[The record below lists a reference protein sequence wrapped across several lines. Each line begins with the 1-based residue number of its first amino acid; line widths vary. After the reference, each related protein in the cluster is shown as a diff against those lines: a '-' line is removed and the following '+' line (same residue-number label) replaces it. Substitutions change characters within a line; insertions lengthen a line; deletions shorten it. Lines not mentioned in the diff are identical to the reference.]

1 MCRIVVGSLAVL
13 SLFGPLTAFCQS
25 YDDTVPASDWRV
37 AGGLQA
43 ACPNQDYPVSGW
55 QGET

>member
-1 MCRIVVGSLAVL
+1 MYRTVAVALDVL

-25 YDDTVPASDWRV
+25 YDDTVPASDWQI

-43 ACPNQDYPVSGW
+43 SCPNQNYPVSGW